1 MACPSLINNSQ
12 LVVVPKDSPI
22 KTLED
27 LKGKIVAVQD
37 DSTGSYLL
45 EQPAHKELAASMK
58 EVRKY
63 PDFAAIYMEIDN
75 KRVDAAIV
83 DAVLARG
90 YYDKKKPGAYR
101 ILEQTMGDEVVA
113 IAFRKDDKDFKDRID
128 KAMDEMKKDGTC
140 KKISEKWMGA
150 DLAAAHI
157 IIIWRE
163 IIYGLRFKYHPSD
176 DGWLPGIISSFYYH
190 HRTEHSVGHSAQPRP
205 CFRH

>member
-1 MACPSLINNSQ
+1 
-12 LVVVPKDSPI
+12 
-22 KTLED
+22 
-27 LKGKIVAVQD
+27 
-37 DSTGSYLL
+37 
-45 EQPAHKELAASMK
+45 MK
-58 EVRKY
+58 EIRKY

-101 ILEQTMGDEVVA
+101 ILEQNMGDEVVA

-150 DLAAAHI
+150 DI
-157 IIIWRE
+157 T
-163 IIYGLRFKYHPSD
+163 KY
-176 DGWLPGIISSFYYH
+176 
-190 HRTEHSVGHSAQPRP
+190 
-205 CFRH
+205 

>member
-1 MACPSLINNSQ
+1 MSKPYINNSQ
-12 LVVVPKDSPI
+12 LVVVPNDSPI
-22 KTLED
+22 KTLEE

-37 DSTGSYLL
+37 ASTGSYLL

-101 ILEQTMGDEVVA
+101 ILKQNMGDEVVA

-150 DLAAAHI
+150 DI
-157 IIIWRE
+157 T
-163 IIYGLRFKYHPSD
+163 KY
-176 DGWLPGIISSFYYH
+176 
-190 HRTEHSVGHSAQPRP
+190 
-205 CFRH
+205 